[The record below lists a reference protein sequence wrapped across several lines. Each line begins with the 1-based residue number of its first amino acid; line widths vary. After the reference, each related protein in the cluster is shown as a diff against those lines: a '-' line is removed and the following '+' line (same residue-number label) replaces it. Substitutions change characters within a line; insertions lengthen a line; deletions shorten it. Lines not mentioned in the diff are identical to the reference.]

1 MPASTSRRPSG
12 PAGRFIGVFLL
23 LAAGNILAGSPLVSV
38 SSSPFSITNENE
50 EATYTLT
57 LSAPA
62 ARNVGVTFVMTGTAI
77 PGFDYVLLG
86 VFNKF
91 GQIVIPAGQSSATV
105 TLHTLPDEGYP
116 AREIATLNVLNG
128 SRYHIGSP
136 SHADVIILPQR

>member
-1 MPASTSRRPSG
+1 MKTRLSLC
-12 PAGRFIGVFLL
+12 FLSL
-23 LAAGNILAGSPLVSV
+23 LAAGNLLAGSPLLSV
-38 SSSPFSITNENE
+38 SASSFPITNENE

-62 ARNVGVTFVMTGTAI
+62 SRNVGVAFVMTGSAI

-86 VFNKF
+86 NFNRS
-91 GQIVIPAGQSSATV
+91 GQVVIPAGQTSATV

-116 AREIATLNVLNG
+116 DREIATLNVLNAA
-128 SRYHIGSP
+128 RYHIGSP